1 MFALSVCWK
10 PGRGCCSFVRAGVL
24 ALEITSR
31 GGVGLTVSFEITVL
45 VASFNKSN
53 SAGRMNAMETSPNKK
68 IEVWMEMDEALRRPT
83 SDVDT
88 GLL

>member
-1 MFALSVCWK
+1 
-10 PGRGCCSFVRAGVL
+10 
-24 ALEITSR
+24 
-31 GGVGLTVSFEITVL
+31 
-45 VASFNKSN
+45 
-53 SAGRMNAMETSPNKK
+53 MNAMETSPNKK